1 MYSMFPVSTRVPY
14 ILGDSFTRHNGMKF
28 TTTDRDNDISQIN
41 CANLYH
47 GGWWYDVCHSSN
59 LNCRY
64 LSGPSLYGEGIN
76 WSSWHGYKYSL
87 KSVKMM
93 IRKSH

>member
-1 MYSMFPVSTRVPY
+1 MYSMFPVSTQVPY

-47 GGWWYDVCHSSN
+47 GDGGTMYVTRLISMVDTCQDQVCMVKE
-59 LNCRY
+59 LT
-64 LSGPSLYGEGIN
+64 GPLGMDISTL
-76 WSSWHGYKYSL
+76 
-87 KSVKMM
+87 
-93 IRKSH
+93 